1 MAVGGQGGRIEWVDR
16 LRGLAVVGMM
26 LVHSGPVWL
35 RAEHREGGYAG
46 ALGQISGM
54 VAPVFLFLAGLSV
67 AIAARRSSR
76 AASLSE
82 QRAVRR
88 RVSLRGLA
96 IAAIGYAMHGSF
108 WVFGGLDGDWRGALK
123 VDVLQCIG
131 VALAVLPWVAWPA
144 RRSAPRSLGAVL
156 FFLLGAQLT
165 WRLPL
170 AAVLPDALAG
180 YLTYYADYALFPLF
194 PYAAW
199 IALGML
205 LGPLW
210 LAAEESERGRL
221 RFWLAVAV
229 TAAVAIAARPGLEWL
244 ERASGLREIPSVEG
258 GAVRTTVS
266 FFVFKA
272 GVTLALLVAA
282 RLSGLLPSPSRPG
295 PLLLLGRRSL
305 FAYVLHLFLIF
316 HFFAPVWSDRLTPPE
331 HLGGFVLLAA
341 ATTALARL
349 RHGRRPLSGLLPG
362 ASPKIPRGANGRV
375 R

>member
-1 MAVGGQGGRIEWVDR
+1 
-16 LRGLAVVGMM
+16 MM

-35 RAEHREGGYAG
+35 QAEHREGGYAG

-54 VAPVFLFLAGLSV
+54 VAPVFLFLAGVSV
-67 AIAARRSSR
+67 AIAARRSSE
-76 AASLSE
+76 ASLWE

-108 WVFGGLDGDWRGALK
+108 WIFGGLHGDWRGVLK

-131 VALAVLPWVAWPA
+131 VALAVLPWMAWPA
-144 RRSAPRSLGAVL
+144 GRSAPRSLAAML
-156 FFLLGAQLT
+156 LFLLGAQLT

-199 IALGML
+199 IALGL
-205 LGPLW
+205 LVGPLW
-210 LAAEESERGRL
+210 LAAEENERGRI
-221 RFWLAVAV
+221 RFWFGVAA
-229 TAAVAIAARPGLEWL
+229 TAALAIAATPGLEWL
-244 ERASGLREIPSVEG
+244 ERASGLRDVPSAEG

-272 GVTLALLVAA
+272 GMTLALLCAA
-282 RLSGLLPSPSRPG
+282 RLTGLLPAASRPG

-316 HFFAPVWSDRLTPPE
+316 HLFALVWRDRLAPPE
-331 HLGGFVLLAA
+331 HLGGFALLAA
-341 ATTALARL
+341 TTTALTWLWHR
-349 RHGRRPLSGLLPG
+349 RRPLSRLLPLTG
-362 ASPKIPRGANGRV
+362 SPARRRVASN
-375 R
+375 